1 VLREVLARFGID
13 VDSAQI
19 LTGISSL
26 GNLAVAAL
34 KAARAIGTALFQA
47 LQSLT
52 VEMAEFG
59 DETAKTARQLGVG
72 ADQLL
77 GWRFAAER
85 SGVDANQLT
94 TGLRRLQRNIVDA
107 GEGVDTAVR
116 AFRDLGVE
124 FRDSEGGFRE
134 IEDILP
140 DLADGFANLESDTQR
155 SARAQQIFGRAG
167 AQLLPFLEGGS
178 EGIRELQRRFE
189 ELGGNL
195 GADFFENAEAAQDA
209 MADFE
214 LASTAARA
222 SLATELLPILT
233 TVVTTIYNFIG
244 GVNRLLDRTN
254 FLRNAVRVLGIA
266 LGIVAGVIGIVVA
279 PAILSV
285 LTLMAPIILA
295 VGILA
300 IAIDELITLFSG
312 GDSVIGRFLDA
323 MFGAG
328 TAASI
333 AEAVQRAW
341 TSFVAWL
348 RTNGIPAIQR
358 FGRWLVG
365 LWPQVRPV
373 LAAIGSGILFLGR
386 FFVILGGQI
395 VRAARTLIAW
405 ITLPGRILAAF
416 VPVRAILGAIS
427 SVIRRIGEAA
437 TRLGDRLRPVAQAMG
452 QALRSAGEA
461 ARPLIDTLERG
472 LRLAGQVGRAL
483 SVSPLGIDVIGA
495 FEQASQPVA
504 VAPGARGGD
513 TNVEQRNEI
522 SINGTDLSADEIQE
536 RVTNAIRDANQR
548 ALRVAERA
556 LTTVAG

>member
-1 VLREVLARFGID
+1 MLREVLARFGID

-26 GNLAVAAL
+26 GNLAGQALRVARVIGQAL
-34 KAARAIGTALFQA
+34 FRAIRDVTL
-47 LQSLT
+47 
-52 VEMAEFG
+52 EMAEFG

-77 GWRFAAER
+77 AWRFAAER

-140 DLADGFANLESDTQR
+140 DLADGFRELESDTQR

-178 EGIRELQRRFE
+178 EGIRELQRRFD

-195 GADFFENAEAAQDA
+195 GEDFFSNAEEAQDA

-214 LASTAARA
+214 LASTAAKA
-222 SLATELLPILT
+222 SLATELLPALT
-233 TVVTTIYNFIG
+233 TIVTSVADLVGWI
-244 GVNRLLDRTN
+244 NRTLDRTD
-254 FLRNAVRVLGIA
+254 FLRNGIRVLGIA
-266 LGIVAGVIGIVVA
+266 LGILATVVGIVLA
-279 PAILSV
+279 PALLSI
-285 LTLMAPIILA
+285 LTLMAPIILT

-300 IAIDELITLFSG
+300 LAIDELITLFSG
-312 GDSVIGRFLDA
+312 GDSIIGRFLDA

-333 AEAVQRAW
+333 AEAVQAAW
-341 TSFVAWL
+341 TDFVAWL
-348 RTNGIPAIQR
+348 TTVGVPAIQR
-358 FGRWLVG
+358 FGRFLVG
-365 LWPQVRPV
+365 LWPRVRPALRAV
-373 LAAIGSGILFLGR
+373 GRFLVQTFRFLAGLPERVRGIVDEVVGFFNRLAARVQAVANQIRSTIQGITQGAQDVLG
-386 FFVILGGQI
+386 FFGIEVGANGP
-395 VRAARTLIAW
+395 APT
-405 ITLPGRILAAF
+405 PG
-416 VPVRAILGAIS
+416 
-427 SVIRRIGEAA
+427 
-437 TRLGDRLRPVAQAMG
+437 
-452 QALRSAGEA
+452 
-461 ARPLIDTLERG
+461 ARP
-472 LRLAGQVGRAL
+472 
-483 SVSPLGIDVIGA
+483 GA
-495 FEQASQPVA
+495 T

-513 TNVEQRNEI
+513 TSVEQRNEI
-522 SINGTDLSADEIQE
+522 SINGTDLSPDEIQR
-536 RVTNAIRDANQR
+536 RVTDAIREANER
-548 ALRVAERA
+548 ALRVASRA
-556 LTTVAG
+556 LTTVGG